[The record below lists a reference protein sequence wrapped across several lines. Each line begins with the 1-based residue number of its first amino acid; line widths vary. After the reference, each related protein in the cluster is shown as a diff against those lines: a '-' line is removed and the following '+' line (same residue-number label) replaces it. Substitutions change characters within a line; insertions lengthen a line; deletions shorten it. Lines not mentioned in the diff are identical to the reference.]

1 MVIDQTR
8 PVRFLSNMEVIHT
21 MNAGKTN
28 LIFGARLKLTQME
41 DTLVVNGET
50 VEKIV
55 LAKERSIPLFSR
67 GFLALS
73 INRN

>member
-1 MVIDQTR
+1 MAIDQTR

-28 LIFGARLKLTQME
+28 LIFGVRLKLTQME

-50 VEKIV
+50 VETPV
-55 LAKERSIPLFSR
+55 MVQV
-67 GFLALS
+67 
-73 INRN
+73 